1 MTFNTILFSSLLFFS
16 LSQFQPTNFQDVVMP
31 TQGFIYGIAAAIT
44 LGIQCLGFSAAYAL
58 RTEVFYDVST
68 CLV

>member
-1 MTFNTILFSSLLFFS
+1 
-16 LSQFQPTNFQDVVMP
+16 MP